1 MDQFVIV
8 IEDDEKMQDSLFKVL
23 KKINPILKLRF
34 FDKLESFSSWITLV
48 IKDGPIALE
57 TAGFRYKDDTDVE
70 TVDSEKRLNLII
82 CKQEIMGSHFVALAG
97 KSIDLFLRKKMCSE
111 EEKTS
116 IVMTAFD
123 HVQFDLKSVEVKFIN
138 NVIYKPFDN
147 LILEEHLRYA
157 VIGRK
162 KPKDENLK
170 SNKLSAQIEMVKDIP
185 VAGFSDTGFITV
197 SDRPIKTGEISKY
210 YANEFLAGTSK
221 STMAKCVKSEQD
233 PQNKNNYLCWME
245 YFALD
250 NEQIKKF
257 RKDMSVE
264 FPNNLI
270 VSPKVPL
277 DWNVVFFDSYAD
289 HEFVSS
295 FKRTYPQ
302 STIFSYSK
310 WEDFEFDYNPEKS
323 EMLVEKDLP
332 ADNDFKIFLD
342 PTGHFFLDH
351 DEIPEGEVLFGENK
365 NTIKSKDFQ
374 SLLTPDS
381 KKKWQDLFK
390 NQKVDLGAEPTLVVL
405 NNNKKY
411 IFKLISF
418 IRGVTSNQ
426 MPCLELKIMKL
437 ANFEKID
444 FLKTLSPLKKNID
457 LVFGSES
464 FLKNCIKKNYYE
476 KENKILIAKNSLSDN
491 DEKYW
496 AQYVKDIFFIPI
508 DRQYLVKKIYFVFLD
523 VRQWDQNQFLI
534 RSKEIQSAQQI
545 QLDEVS
551 EAGLFFK
558 YHRPLEIGSFRR
570 FYLWTPDET
579 QLLDYHANCNYT
591 EEIKE
596 QKGTFFHHFVFFGM
610 KDLYL
615 KNIRLWVRENYIL
628 NKSKND

>member
-8 IEDDEKMQDSLFKVL
+8 IEDDEKVQESLFKVL

-34 FDKLESFSSWITLV
+34 FDKLETFSNWITQV

-57 TAGFRYKDDTDVE
+57 TAGYRWKGDADVE
-70 TVDSEKRLNLII
+70 SVDAEKRLNLII

-97 KSIDLFLRKKMCSE
+97 KSIDLFLRKKMCTE

-162 KPKDENLK
+162 KPKDDNLK

-185 VAGFSDTGFITV
+185 VAGFSDTGFITI
-197 SDRPIKTGEISKY
+197 SDRPIKTGDISKY
-210 YANEFLAGTSK
+210 YADEFLAGTSK
-221 STMAKCVKSEQD
+221 STLARCVKSEPD
-233 PQNKNNYLCWME
+233 PQNKNNFLCWME
-245 YFALD
+245 FFALD
-250 NEQIKKF
+250 NEQIKKM
-257 RKDMSVE
+257 RKDLPID

-270 VSPKVPL
+270 SNPKVPYE
-277 DWNVVFFDSYAD
+277 WNVLFFDSFGD
-289 HEFVSS
+289 QEFAGS

-302 STIFSYSK
+302 ATLFTYTK

-332 ADNDFKIFLD
+332 AENEFKIYLD

-351 DEIPEGEVLFGENK
+351 DDIPEGENLFGENK
-365 NTIKSKDFQ
+365 NSIKSKDFQ
-374 SLLTPDS
+374 SLLMPDA
-381 KKKWQDLFK
+381 KKKWLDVFK
-390 NQKVDLGAEPTLVVL
+390 NQKVELGAEPILMIL

-411 IFKLISF
+411 LFKLLTMTK
-418 IRGVTSNQ
+418 GTTKTQ
-426 MPCLELKIMKL
+426 MPCLELKLMRL
-437 ANFEKID
+437 AGFEKVD

-457 LVFGSES
+457 LVFGSDF
-464 FLKNCIKKNYYE
+464 FLKACIKKNYYE
-476 KENKILIAKNSLSDN
+476 KENKVLISKTSLTDAE
-491 DEKYW
+491 EKYW
-496 AQYVKDIFFIPI
+496 AEYVKDIFFLPI
-508 DRQYLVKKIYFVFLD
+508 DRQYLVKKIFFIFLD
-523 VRQWDQNQFLI
+523 KRQWDQHQFI
-534 RSKEIQSAQQI
+534 AKSKEIQTAQQI
-545 QLDEVS
+545 QIDEVS

-558 YHRPLEIGSFRR
+558 YHRALDVGSFRR

-579 QLLDYHANCNYT
+579 QLLDYHANCNFT

-596 QKGTFFHHFVFFGM
+596 QKGTFIHHFVFFGM

-628 NKSKND
+628 NKSKNE